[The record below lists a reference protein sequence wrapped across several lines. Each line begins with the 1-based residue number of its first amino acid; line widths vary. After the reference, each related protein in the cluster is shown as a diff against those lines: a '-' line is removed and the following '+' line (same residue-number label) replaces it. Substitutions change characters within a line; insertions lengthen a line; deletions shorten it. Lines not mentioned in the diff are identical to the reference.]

1 MGKLPGLRFDILN
14 SVFLLIVQCRNYDV
28 MGLFVAIFTVS
39 VFILSALAI
48 GVIVESRRI
57 KGSRVASIGG
67 LVCM

>member
-1 MGKLPGLRFDILN
+1 
-14 SVFLLIVQCRNYDV
+14 